1 MSSLHLKIE
10 NRTQEIAADY
20 LGIIGLYA
28 VSLNGKGSGFS
39 HNPMETFPTASIIKI
54 PLLME
59 YYRKVE
65 SGEIDPNEEV
75 MLPEDYICGGSG
87 VLQHLSPGVTNLT
100 LEDYAAL
107 MIVLS
112 DNVATNLMFDRVGNE
127 DVNRLLREL
136 GLSDTMLRRKMQAF
150 RDIQSENE
158 NITTPEEMTTLL
170 SILYTGE
177 GVSEFVSKNTL
188 DKLKLWKDGVIRDSV
203 PDGVE
208 IADKSGW
215 MGGVLC
221 NTGIVYQPGN
231 TYAVTIMFKH
241 VPRSDDKS
249 LTTKSFAREILGL
262 VHGYYEEMGA
272 TSKYGIRLN

>member
-1 MSSLHLKIE
+1 MKIE
-10 NRTQEIAADY
+10 KRIQEIAADY
-20 LGIIGLYA
+20 LGGIGLYA
-28 VSLNGKGSGFS
+28 VSLEGKGGGFS
-39 HNPMETFPTASIIKI
+39 HNPMEAYPTASIIKI

-59 YYRKVE
+59 YYRQIE
-65 SGEIDPNEEV
+65 AGEIDPNEEV
-75 MLPEDYICGGSG
+75 ILPEDYICGGSG
-87 VLQHLSPGVTNLT
+87 VLQHLSTGVTNLT
-100 LEDYAAL
+100 MEDYATL
-107 MIVLS
+107 MIVIS

-127 DVNRLLREL
+127 DVNGLLREL
-136 GLSDTMLRRKMQAF
+136 GLSNTMLRRKMQAF

-158 NITTPEEMTTLL
+158 NITTPEDMTALL
-170 SILYTGE
+170 SILYTRQ
-177 GVSEFVSKNTL
+177 GVSEFVSRCTL
-188 DKLKLWKDGVIRDSV
+188 EKLKLWKDGVIRDSV

-241 VPRSDDKS
+241 VPHSDDKS
-249 LTTKSFAREILGL
+249 LTTKCFAREILGL

-272 TSKYGIRLN
+272 TSKYGIRLK

>member
-1 MSSLHLKIE
+1 MSSLHHKIE
-10 NRTQEIAADY
+10 NRIQEIASDY
-20 LGIIGLYA
+20 LGVIGLYA
-28 VSLNGKGSGFS
+28 VSLDGKGGGFS

>member
-10 NRTQEIAADY
+10 NRIQEIAADY
-20 LGIIGLYA
+20 LGVIGLYA
-28 VSLNGKGSGFS
+28 VSLDGKGGGFS

-65 SGEIDPNEEV
+65 SREIDPREEV
-75 MLPEDYICGGSG
+75 LLPEDYICGGSG

-100 LEDYAAL
+100 MEDYATL

-136 GLSDTMLRRKMQAF
+136 GLSDTMLRHKMQAF

-170 SILYTGE
+170 SILYARE
-177 GVSEFVSKNTL
+177 GVSEFVSKSTL

-262 VHGYYEEMGA
+262 VHGYYEEMA
-272 TSKYGIRLN
+272 STSKYGIRLN

>member
-1 MSSLHLKIE
+1 MSSLHHKIE
-10 NRTQEIAADY
+10 NRIQEIAADY
-20 LGIIGLYA
+20 LGVIGLYA
-28 VSLNGKGSGFS
+28 VSLDGKGGGFS

-65 SGEIDPNEEV
+65 SGEIDPREEV

-100 LEDYAAL
+100 MEDYATL

-136 GLSDTMLRRKMQAF
+136 GLSDTKLRRKMQAF

-177 GVSEFVSKNTL
+177 GVSEFVSKSTL

-262 VHGYYEEMGA
+262 VHGYYEEMA
-272 TSKYGIRLN
+272 STSKYGIRLN

>member
-10 NRTQEIAADY
+10 NRIQEIASDY
-20 LGIIGLYA
+20 LGVIGLYA
-28 VSLNGKGSGFS
+28 VSLDGKGGGFS

-112 DNVATNLMFDRVGNE
+112 DNVATNLMFDRVGN
-127 DVNRLLREL
+127 
-136 GLSDTMLRRKMQAF
+136 
-150 RDIQSENE
+150 
-158 NITTPEEMTTLL
+158 
-170 SILYTGE
+170 
-177 GVSEFVSKNTL
+177 
-188 DKLKLWKDGVIRDSV
+188 
-203 PDGVE
+203 
-208 IADKSGW
+208 
-215 MGGVLC
+215 
-221 NTGIVYQPGN
+221 
-231 TYAVTIMFKH
+231 
-241 VPRSDDKS
+241 
-249 LTTKSFAREILGL
+249 
-262 VHGYYEEMGA
+262 
-272 TSKYGIRLN
+272 

>member
-1 MSSLHLKIE
+1 MSSLHHKIE
-10 NRTQEIAADY
+10 NRIQEIAADY
-20 LGIIGLYA
+20 IGVIGLYA
-28 VSLNGKGSGFS
+28 VSLDGKGGGFS
-39 HNPMETFPTASIIKI
+39 LNPMETFPTASIIKI

-65 SGEIDPNEEV
+65 SGEIDPREEV

-100 LEDYAAL
+100 MEDYATL

-136 GLSDTMLRRKMQAF
+136 GLSDTILRRKMQAF

-170 SILYTGE
+170 SILYNGE
-177 GVSEFVSKNTL
+177 GVSEFVSKSTL

-262 VHGYYEEMGA
+262 VHGYYEEMA
-272 TSKYGIRLN
+272 STSKYGIRLN

>member
-1 MSSLHLKIE
+1 MSSLHHKIE
-10 NRTQEIAADY
+10 NRIQEIASDY
-20 LGIIGLYA
+20 LGVIGLYA
-28 VSLNGKGSGFS
+28 VSLDGKGGGFS

-65 SGEIDPNEEV
+65 SGEINPTEKV

-221 NTGIVYQPGN
+221 TTGIVYQPGN
-231 TYAVTIMFKH
+231 MYVVTIMFKH
-241 VPRSDDKS
+241 IPRSDEKC
-249 LTTKSFAREILGL
+249 LITKSFACEILGL

>member
-1 MSSLHLKIE
+1 MD
-10 NRTQEIAADY
+10 R
-20 LGIIGLYA
+20 
-28 VSLNGKGSGFS
+28 KGGGFS
-39 HNPMETFPTASIIKI
+39 HNSIETFPTASIIKI
-54 PLLME
+54 PLFMD

-65 SGEIDPNEEV
+65 YGEIDPREEV

-100 LEDYAAL
+100 LEDYTTL

-136 GLSDTMLRRKMQAF
+136 GLSETKLRRKMQAF

-158 NITTPEEMTTLL
+158 NITTPEEMTTLF
-170 SILYTGE
+170 SILYNGE
-177 GVSEFVSKNTL
+177 GVSEFVSKSTL
-188 DKLKLWKDGVIRDSV
+188 DKLKLWKDGVIRDSI
-203 PDGVE
+203 PDGID

-249 LTTKSFAREILGL
+249 LTTKSFAREILSL
-262 VHGYYEEMGA
+262 IHGYYEEMA
-272 TSKYGIRLN
+272 STSKYGIRLN